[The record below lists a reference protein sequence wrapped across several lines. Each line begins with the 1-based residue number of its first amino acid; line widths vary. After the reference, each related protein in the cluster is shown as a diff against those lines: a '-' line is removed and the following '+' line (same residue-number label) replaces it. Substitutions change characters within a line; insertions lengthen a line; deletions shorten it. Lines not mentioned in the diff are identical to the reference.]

1 MYLKKPP
8 PLLRARRKSMLT
20 GEQQEKLIALTS
32 TLFENIDSGVFQD
45 RLRVLESGA
54 PSDEDESDSSS
65 SLSSIASLS
74 FPSDK
79 DETPS
84 TPSSSPHEPVALLLD
99 EVGGR
104 RGGRSTHTPPATC
117 LVSYK

>member
-1 MYLKKPP
+1 MEGVQNMESML
-8 PLLRARRKSMLT
+8 KSMM
-20 GEQQEKLIALTS
+20 EQQEKLIALTS